1 MRNNMDIK
9 IMRFYEVFDSVMNKL
24 RGDFIFLILIIILFD
39 SCITNKYKYLVLV
52 PLFFINDVLSSW
64 LFKRFEKNKILAK

>member
-1 MRNNMDIK
+1 MDIK

-52 PLFFINDVLSSW
+52 PLFFISDVLLSW

>member
-1 MRNNMDIK
+1 MDIK

-52 PLFFINDVLSSW
+52 PLFFISDVLSS
-64 LFKRFEKNKILAK
+64 

>member
-9 IMRFYEVFDSVMNKL
+9 IMRFYEVFDSVM

-52 PLFFINDVLSSW
+52 PLFFISDVLSSW

>member
-52 PLFFINDVLSSW
+52 PLFFISDVLSSW
-64 LFKRFEKNKILAK
+64 LFKPFEKNKILAK

>member
-52 PLFFINDVLSSW
+52 PLFFISDVLSSW
-64 LFKRFEKNKILAK
+64 FFKRFEKNKILAK

>member
-39 SCITNKYKYLVLV
+39 SCITYKYKYLVLV
-52 PLFFINDVLSSW
+52 PLFFISDVLSSW

>member
-1 MRNNMDIK
+1 MDIK